1 MDSLMP
7 FLATLTRSAMKR
19 TVTAFSTMEAL
30 FSDVDTSTVIAAVII
45 IPYTTRRP
53 MPNAL

>member
-1 MDSLMP
+1 
-7 FLATLTRSAMKR
+7 MKR
-19 TVTAFSTMEAL
+19 TVTAFSTREAL

-45 IPYTTRRP
+45 IPYTIRRP